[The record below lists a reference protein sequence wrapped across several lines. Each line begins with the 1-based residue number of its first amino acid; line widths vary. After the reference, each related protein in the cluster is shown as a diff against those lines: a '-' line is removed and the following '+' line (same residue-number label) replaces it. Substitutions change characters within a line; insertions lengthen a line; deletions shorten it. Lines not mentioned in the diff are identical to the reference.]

1 MGDKKIVLNFIKN
14 CKLAVLSTVSVE
26 NKSESAVLEFGQTD
40 ELEIVFDCFESA
52 KKYRNLQTNPN
63 VSVVVGWDDN
73 ITVQYEGVA
82 KEVFDEE
89 KKKYQELYWQK
100 NPDARRWADREGI
113 KYFKIVPTWIRY
125 SDLNEK
131 PWKIIELEF

>member
-1 MGDKKIVLNFIKN
+1 MEDKEKVLDFIKG
-14 CKLAVLSTVSVE
+14 CKLAVLSTVSAE
-26 NKSESAVLEFGQTD
+26 NTSESAVLEFGQTD
-40 ELEIVFDCFESA
+40 ELEIIFDCFESA
-52 KKYRNLQTNPN
+52 KKYNNLQTNPN
-63 VSVVVGWDDN
+63 VSVVIGWDEN

-82 KEVFDEE
+82 KEVFGEE
-89 KKKYQELYWQK
+89 KNKYQELYWQK

-131 PWKIIELEF
+131 PWKIIELGF